1 MVKGT
6 TGSVAQTP
14 YRVGGRAWE
23 FLAEIITGISPNK
36 RNQFFFNKKRTG
48 LCYVLRRFCHI

>member
-36 RNQFFFNKKRTG
+36 RNQFFFKKKRTG
-48 LCYVLRRFCHI
+48 LCYVL